1 MIKAQITVYASLTFA
16 IVISF
21 ICTMINSVRMS
32 VIYYETDMA
41 SRMSAESV
49 FGGYHNECLSE
60 FNIFVISNEQC
71 NDNKLEYYA
80 RKNIENICQKNS
92 VVFNKACIT
101 DLKYMTD
108 NNGNAVKEQILN
120 YMKYA
125 SAGEIISAF
134 SSDGETETER
144 GECIKDINK
153 SIQECDID
161 NSFIGKQN
169 IISAYISEINY
180 KYQNIS
186 VCITDLKEDL
196 LLLEEY
202 KDEKYLEV
210 YKYNY
215 AILRKETDDVQQ
227 ISDKIIEQID
237 SYNDENQDFQ
247 KKINACL
254 EKIKSKKD
262 ILGEEVS
269 TVMGEDLK
277 KSTSDEDKANRLNTV
292 RQDLLTN
299 LRDINLINELV
310 LKPEEIDLY
319 SNTWEYK
326 EKFEKLGIEYFY
338 TLIDDAVARVIRS
351 EGGFIWACKNYDG
364 DVMSDMVA
372 TAYGD
377 LSMMTSVLVSPSGV
391 YEYEAAHGTVQ
402 RHYYKHL
409 KGEETSTNSIATIFA
424 WTGALRK
431 RGELDEIP
439 ELMDFADKL
448 ERACI
453 KTVEDGKMTKSL
465 SLISTCENPVILNS
479 LEFIQA
485 IRETLDSLM

>member
-134 SSDGETETER
+134 SSDGETETEC

-180 KYQNIS
+180 K
-186 VCITDLKEDL
+186 
-196 LLLEEY
+196 
-202 KDEKYLEV
+202 
-210 YKYNY
+210 
-215 AILRKETDDVQQ
+215 
-227 ISDKIIEQID
+227 
-237 SYNDENQDFQ
+237 
-247 KKINACL
+247 
-254 EKIKSKKD
+254 
-262 ILGEEVS
+262 
-269 TVMGEDLK
+269 
-277 KSTSDEDKANRLNTV
+277 
-292 RQDLLTN
+292 
-299 LRDINLINELV
+299 
-310 LKPEEIDLY
+310 
-319 SNTWEYK
+319 
-326 EKFEKLGIEYFY
+326 
-338 TLIDDAVARVIRS
+338 
-351 EGGFIWACKNYDG
+351 
-364 DVMSDMVA
+364 
-372 TAYGD
+372 
-377 LSMMTSVLVSPSGV
+377 
-391 YEYEAAHGTVQ
+391 
-402 RHYYKHL
+402 
-409 KGEETSTNSIATIFA
+409 
-424 WTGALRK
+424 
-431 RGELDEIP
+431 
-439 ELMDFADKL
+439 
-448 ERACI
+448 
-453 KTVEDGKMTKSL
+453 
-465 SLISTCENPVILNS
+465 
-479 LEFIQA
+479 
-485 IRETLDSLM
+485 